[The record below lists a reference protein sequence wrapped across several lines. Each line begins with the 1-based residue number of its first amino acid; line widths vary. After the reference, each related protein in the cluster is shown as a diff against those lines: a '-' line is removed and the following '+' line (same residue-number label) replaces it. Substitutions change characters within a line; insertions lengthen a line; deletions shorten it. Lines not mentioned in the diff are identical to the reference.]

1 MNINV
6 NMHSFLLLPSSA
18 FVIPPPGAAEVEII
32 VCCDAVSLNGRGWS
46 DNHTLQL
53 LDPRLG
59 NLPGVNLTVGLELI
73 QDFSCENVGPSPQKA
88 DLNTTIDLSVEMPD
102 FGPITAASTNLAEED
117 LAGFDGEEDS
127 TGPSFRTLD
136 CTYEPHFSGEA
147 GV

>member
-32 VCCDAVSLNGRGWS
+32 VCCDTVSLNGRGWS
-46 DNHTLQL
+46 DNHTPQL

-73 QDFSCENVGPSPQKA
+73 QDFSCENVAPSLQRA
-88 DLNTTIDLSVEMPD
+88 DLNTTID
-102 FGPITAASTNLAEED
+102 LAEED